1 MSMSRRF
8 DARAAADG
16 EVKVIGGGG
25 GGGRTEGVGV
35 ADEVVAA
42 SVSWYVVCERGN

>member
-1 MSMSRRF
+1 MRRLL

-35 ADEVVAA
+35 ADDMVAA
-42 SVSWYVVCERGN
+42 SGSWFVCEGNGN